1 MATGADVVAD
11 QFVKQ
16 GISWVSTL
24 CGNGLNP
31 LYAALIN
38 RGIRVIDFHN
48 EQAASYMADGYS
60 RVTNRLSVCM
70 VSSGIAHVNALSG
83 LVNSYYEGAP
93 LLLISGASPGST
105 SGRGVFQE
113 LDQSGICSP
122 ICKYSRTVRKA
133 DELPFILRDAISTA
147 TSERPGPVHLTIPI
161 DVLESEV
168 GPTETMRVESTLGPA
183 PSSTAVKRAAG
194 LLEKAERPLL
204 VAGAGLSRERGW
216 ESLRR
221 FSEKFQIPFVVPIW
235 DRGCVEEKHE
245 NFLGVVGAASG
256 EPPLLPEADLIILA
270 GADPDYRV
278 GFLEPPKVDSN
289 AATIRIDADPCRLRQ
304 GHRVTLSIQSSP
316 SLFLD
321 MLSDRLEI
329 AANRADWLT
338 RCRAELEQFRNALSA
353 PTPTDAIETGRDI
366 VEALAPVLSDDVL
379 FLVDGGNIGQ
389 WAHMLLADRYPS
401 NWLTCGPSAVVG
413 WGLGGAMGAKMAFPE
428 QSVLLLSGD
437 GAFGFN
443 IIEVESAVR
452 HGIPFV
458 AVVANDRAWGIVVC
472 GQREEW
478 QGGTVASELGE
489 IRFDE
494 VAKSLGA
501 EGYRVA
507 TKRELHDRVVDGFES
522 RGPVIIDVPV
532 RTFSPSEARLEKR
545 SPSDS

>member
-11 QFVKQ
+11 QFAKQ

-31 LYAALIN
+31 LYAALIK

-60 RVTNRLSVCM
+60 RLTNRLSVCM

-83 LVNSYYEGAP
+83 LVNSYFEGAP

-122 ICKYSRTVRKA
+122 VCKYSRTVTRI
-133 DELPFILRDAISTA
+133 DELPFVLKDAISA
-147 TSERPGPVHLTIPI
+147 AISERPGPVHLTIPI
-161 DVLESEV
+161 DVLESDV
-168 GPTETMRVESTLGPA
+168 PSAGPTRVEST
-183 PSSTAVKRAAG
+183 PSPPPSPIAVKRAAG
-194 LLEKAERPLL
+194 LLEKSERPLI
-204 VAGAGLSRERGW
+204 VAGSGLSRERGW
-216 ESLRR
+216 ESLKR
-221 FSEKFQIPFVVPIW
+221 FSERFQVPFVVPIW

-256 EPPLLPEADLIILA
+256 EPPFLSEADLIILA

-278 GFLEPPKVDSN
+278 GFLEPPKVDRN
-289 AATIRIDADPCRLRQ
+289 ASTIRVDPDPCMLRQ
-304 GHRVTLSIQSSP
+304 GHRVTLTVQSSP
-316 SLFLD
+316 SLFLE
-321 MLSDRLEI
+321 MLSGRLESS
-329 AANRADWLT
+329 ADRADWLA
-338 RCRAELEQFRNALSA
+338 RCRAELERFRGPLS
-353 PTPTDAIETGRDI
+353 TPPGGEEIETGRDI
-366 VEALAPVLSDDVL
+366 VRGLESVLTDEVL
-379 FLVDGGNIGQ
+379 FLIDGGNIGQ

-413 WGLGGAMGAKMAFPE
+413 WGLGGAMGAKVAFPE
-428 QSVLLLSGD
+428 RSVLLLSGD

-443 IIEVESAVR
+443 IIELETAVR

-472 GQREEW
+472 GQRREW
-478 QGGTVASELGE
+478 RGSTVASELGE
-489 IRFDE
+489 IRFDQ
-494 VAKSLGA
+494 VARSLGA
-501 EGYRVA
+501 EGYRVT
-507 TKRELHDRVVDGFES
+507 TKSELRDRVVEGFEN
-522 RGPVIIDVPV
+522 RVPTVIDVPI
-532 RTFSPSEARLEKR
+532 RTFSPSEARM
-545 SPSDS
+545 